1 VFFGPRFLMK
11 VFRRVDEGVNPDFE
25 VSRFLTERTM
35 FDRTP
40 RVAGAIEYDRP
51 GCGPVT
57 LAILQE
63 RVKHQADGWAH
74 ALAEI
79 GRHFERADGT
89 AAGDY
94 PAAAETLGRRTAEL
108 HLALSSDATDPA
120 FAPEPITAADV
131 EALREE
137 IRIQARTAFDT
148 LRDTLDR
155 LTEAVI
161 PPARRLLDV
170 GPAAVVR
177 FAARGTDVPAAT
189 KIRVHGDY
197 HLGQVL
203 WAEGD
208 FYILDFEGEPA
219 KPIAV
224 RRSKQSALKDVA
236 GMMRSFSYAAA
247 AGLFASSAARPDA
260 AEHLTRWSEQWEA
273 WTTAAFLRGYFDAV
287 DGALFV
293 PAAAAQRDE
302 LLQLFVL
309 EKALYE
315 LNYELNNRPDWLRI
329 PLSGILRL
337 LS

>member
-1 VFFGPRFLMK
+1 MR
-11 VFRRVDEGVNPDFE
+11 
-25 VSRFLTERTM
+25 
-35 FDRTP
+35 
-40 RVAGAIEYDRP
+40 
-51 GCGPVT
+51 
-57 LAILQE
+57 
-63 RVKHQADGWAH
+63 
-74 ALAEI
+74 
-79 GRHFERADGT
+79 DGT
-89 AAGDY
+89 DGTRRSQIVGQGERRHGALGEAQSALRVLKAAGDGG
-94 PAAAETLGRRTAEL
+94 PQLPSDAASRVAEL
-108 HLALSSDATDPA
+108 IA
-120 FAPEPITAADV
+120 
-131 EALREE
+131 RE
-137 IRIQARTAFDT
+137 
-148 LRDTLDR
+148 DR
-155 LTEAVI
+155 LAE
-161 PPARRLLDV
+161 RLR
-170 GPAAVVR
+170 AAPLLE
-177 FAARGTDVPAAT
+177 FTIS

-219 KPIAV
+219 KPIAM

-247 AGLFASSAARPDA
+247 AGVFAYTAARPDA
-260 AEHLTRWSEQWEA
+260 AEHLTAWADQWEA
-273 WTTAAFLRGYFDAV
+273 WTTAAFLRGYFGAV

-293 PAAAAQRDE
+293 PAASAQRDE